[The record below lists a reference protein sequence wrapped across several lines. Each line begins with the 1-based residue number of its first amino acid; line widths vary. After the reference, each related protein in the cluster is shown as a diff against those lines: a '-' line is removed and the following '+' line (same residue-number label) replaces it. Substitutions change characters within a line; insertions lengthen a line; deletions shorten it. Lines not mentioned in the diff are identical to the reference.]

1 MQETGIWHLGQEDPL
16 KKEMATHSSFPRKFL
31 GQRRLAGYSPWDHK
45 RVGNNWATKRTKQK
59 PQNKSVFTMLSFL
72 FAGHSEVLFLTPPIA
87 SAGLSALAP
96 PVHPPPKELAD
107 NWPNLSSPSF
117 CIADEQNGFYIF
129 FFNAQ
134 SRGEEAKEEH
144 FVTHKNYTK
153 FQFQCP

>member
-1 MQETGIWHLGQEDPL
+1 
-16 KKEMATHSSFPRKFL
+16 
-31 GQRRLAGYSPWDHK
+31 
-45 RVGNNWATKRTKQK
+45 
-59 PQNKSVFTMLSFL
+59 MLSFL
-72 FAGHSEVLFLTPPIA
+72 FAGHSEVLFLTSAIA

-107 NWPNLSSPSF
+107 TWPNLSSPSF
-117 CIADEQNGFYIF
+117 CIADEKNAFYIF